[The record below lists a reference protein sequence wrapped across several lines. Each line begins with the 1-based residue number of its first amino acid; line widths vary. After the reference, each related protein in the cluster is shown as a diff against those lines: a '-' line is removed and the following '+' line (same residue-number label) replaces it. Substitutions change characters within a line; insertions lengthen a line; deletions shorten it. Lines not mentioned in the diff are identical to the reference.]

1 MRELIDI
8 ESIKRSVKYFS
19 DKVITSLNLLKNEL
33 EKKEIDFPL
42 IQDYLWEAQGYLTVV
57 HRELPILRKIMK
69 NAKRMV
75 KDMPL
80 SDKITK
86 LEKIKG

>member
-1 MRELIDI
+1 MSEL
-8 ESIKRSVKYFS
+8 EKIKISVKRFI
-19 DKVITSLNLLKNEL
+19 DKTILSLNLLKNEL

-57 HRELPILRKIMK
+57 HRELPILRKIMRD
-69 NAKRMV
+69 ARGMI

-80 SDKITK
+80 SDKTTT
-86 LEKIKG
+86 LEKIEG